1 MNLEFKLN
9 NRNAV
14 IKRLKQEGNIYT
26 LSVDDVIYKVD
37 IAKIGKHEYSILHN
51 DRSFNVEIVE
61 KSEPKNYSIVTG
73 DECFDV
79 EIIDTESKYIQ
90 SRNNAV
96 VESGDLIIRSPMPG
110 RVVGVHVKTGDK
122 VEAGQTVV
130 VLSAMKMESEY
141 KAGKAGIV
149 TEIAVNA
156 GDTVENNQLL
166 IVIEEL
172 FNDE

>member
-1 MNLEFKLN
+1 MVKQ
-9 NRNAV
+9 
-14 IKRLKQEGNIYT
+14 LKQEGNIIT
-26 LSVDDVIYKVD
+26 LSVDDVVYEVD
-37 IAKIGKHEYSILHN
+37 VAKIGKHEYSILHKG
-51 DRSFNVEIVE
+51 RSFNVEIVE

-90 SRNNAV
+90 NRNNAII
-96 VESGDLIIRSPMPG
+96 ESGDLIIRSPMPG
-110 RVVGVHVKTGDK
+110 RVVNIPVETGDK
-122 VEAGQTVV
+122 VESGQTVI

-149 TEIAVNA
+149 TEVAVNA

-172 FNDE
+172 L